1 MPGWRPVTWIASSAP
16 RLVAGLF
23 AEGPR
28 LLRLDRRDRSDFL
41 RAFYRRYED
50 APVDQLRVDSYELY
64 SDLLGLRAFPQAV
77 ARVRRHRA
85 LGHRTLLITGALD
98 FVVEP
103 LRPLF
108 DEIVCASMAER
119 DGKFTGELDPGAPD
133 RRGTSHPAGR
143 VREVPRYEPG

>member
-1 MPGWRPVTWIASSAP
+1 M
-16 RLVAGLF
+16 
-23 AEGPR
+23 
-28 LLRLDRRDRSDFL
+28 

-50 APVDQLRVDSYELY
+50 APVDQLRLDSFELF
-64 SDLLGLRAFPQAV
+64 SDLLGLRAFPEAI

-108 DEIVCASMAER
+108 DEIVCASMGSATANSSR
-119 DGKFTGELDPGAPD
+119 RSSAPSTPDTGEARHGLLDEFAHAAQGLSLAD
-133 RRGTSHPAGR
+133 TVAYADSTSDLPMLEAAGFP
-143 VREVPRYEPG
+143 V